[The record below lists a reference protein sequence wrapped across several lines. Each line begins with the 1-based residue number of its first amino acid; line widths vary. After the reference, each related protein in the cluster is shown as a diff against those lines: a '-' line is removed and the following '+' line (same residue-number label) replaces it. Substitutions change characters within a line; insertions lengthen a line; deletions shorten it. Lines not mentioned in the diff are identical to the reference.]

1 MLISAVPTAGMRE
14 TKFEIQAL
22 QERSGLQMREHASQD
37 LPESAAP

>member
-14 TKFEIQAL
+14 TKIEIQAL

-37 LPESAAP
+37 LPESATP